1 MKIGLFFG
9 SFNPVH
15 IGHLI
20 IAEYMLEHADLE
32 EVWFVVSPQNPFKM
46 NQDLMPE
53 TDRIEMVRMA
63 IEDNRRLSATDIE
76 FGLPKPS
83 YSITTMKEI
92 DKLNPDDEFAIIMG
106 YDNLEGLHKWEGY
119 QSLLAKHKIF
129 AYYREGYTTGLFG
142 DHPQVKLFK
151 APVLNI
157 SATFIRECLVNGR
170 SVRYLVTPEVE
181 KYLYELFAKNP
192 A

>member
-46 NQDLMPE
+46 SQDLMPE
-53 TDRIEMVRMA
+53 TDRIEMVRLA
-63 IEDNRRLSATDIE
+63 IEDNHRLSATDIE

-83 YSITTMKEI
+83 YTITTMKEI
-92 DKLNPDDEFAIIMG
+92 DKLNPHDEFAIIMG
-106 YDNLEGLHKWEGY
+106 YDNLESLHKWVGY
-119 QSLLAKHKIF
+119 ENLLEKHKVL
-129 AYYREGYTTGLFG
+129 AYYREGHTTGQFG
-142 DHPQVKLFK
+142 NHPQVSLYK

-157 SATFIRECLVNGR
+157 SATFIRECLVNGK

-181 KYLYELFAKNP
+181 KHLYELFAKNP